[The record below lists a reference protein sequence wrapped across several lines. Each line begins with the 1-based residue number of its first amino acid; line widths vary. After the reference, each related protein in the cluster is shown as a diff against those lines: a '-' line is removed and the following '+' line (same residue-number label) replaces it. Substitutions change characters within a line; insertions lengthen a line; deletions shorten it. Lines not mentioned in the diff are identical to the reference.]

1 MNLGGSDQAAIL
13 LLEQYYENA
22 PRRKHLLSKSDER
35 GDKRGRPTGTRYDV
49 AAMSAALYAG
59 ASLAQVGRD
68 HLINLSYVQKL
79 VKAYRLELNLPEI
92 QKKPRGPR
100 GRSFGGISP
109 RIKLR
114 VPEIKELHEQ
124 KFSATNIGHQ
134 LGLSHSTVIRV
145 IKTLGV

>member
-22 PRRKHLLSKSDER
+22 PRTKHLLSKSDER
-35 GDKRGRPTGTRYDV
+35 GDKRGRPAGTRCDV

-68 HLINLSYVQKL
+68 HLINFSYVQKL

-92 QKKPRGPR
+92 QKKPRG
-100 GRSFGGISP
+100 RSFWGISP

-114 VPEIKELHEQ
+114 VPEIKELYEQ

-134 LGLSHSTVIRV
+134 LGLSHSTIIRV
-145 IKTLGV
+145 IKTLGA